1 MLSTSLTEAVSV
13 KSEKEIEPLVV
24 SLATA
29 AKLTGVSD
37 RHLRKFLDVIPHI
50 RIGNRLLFRV
60 DALRDWLAAQ
70 DTLVRYHIAVFCA
83 LHSP

>member
-70 DTLVRYHIAVFCA
+70 ETIDKGGAA
-83 LHSP
+83 

>member
-1 MLSTSLTEAVSV
+1 MLSMSPIETVSV
-13 KSEKEIEPLVV
+13 KPEREIEPLVV

-37 RHLRKFLDVIPHI
+37 RHLRKYLHVIPHI

-70 DTLVRYHIAVFCA
+70 ETTAPSSA
-83 LHSP
+83 A

>member
-1 MLSTSLTEAVSV
+1 MLSTSPIETVSV
-13 KSEKEIEPLVV
+13 KPEKEIEPLVV

-29 AKLTGVSD
+29 ANLTGVSD
-37 RHLRKFLDVIPHI
+37 RHLRKFLHVIPHI

-70 DTLVRYHIAVFCA
+70 ETTEKGAA
-83 LHSP
+83 